1 LKEKEMTGSKGLL
14 AAAVLGLALGGC
26 AYHYGSGDYR
36 GYQVRGEQSVR
47 FGVVDSVRPVRIN
60 PRDTGVGAA
69 TGAIAGGIAGSN
81 VGGGSGQIVGALGG
95 AILGG
100 VIGQNVEQSANERR
114 GEEITV
120 LLDSGRYLAVVQ
132 EADESFRPGDRVRVL
147 SGRGNTR
154 VTH

>member
-1 LKEKEMTGSKGLL
+1 LKEKEMTGSKGVL

-60 PRDTGVGAA
+60 PRDTGLGAA

-120 LLDSGRYLAVVQ
+120 LLDSGKYLAVVQ

-147 SGRGNTR
+147 SGRGTTR

>member
-1 LKEKEMTGSKGLL
+1 LKEEEMTGSKGLL

-60 PRDTGVGAA
+60 PRDTGLGAA

-120 LLDSGRYLAVVQ
+120 LLDSGKYLAVVQ